1 MKEKYKISV
10 IIPIY
15 NSSRYIKK
23 CLESLNNQDFKYS
36 FEIIIIDDAS
46 SDNSIEIIKKKK
58 LKNVTIFRIKKNSGP
73 SSARNIGIKRAK
85 GEYIYFLDSDDTIKV
100 FAFTKLYQ
108 AAKENNYD
116 IVFADKE
123 RIEKKKDQRKN
134 IFLYKNNKKFFKKD
148 ILLELKKR
156 FYDPLYIG
164 GLIGCTG
171 RLIKR
176 SLIVK
181 HSIFFDEKLRIREDD
196 TFSWKMFSYVKKVKY
211 LKKKLYSYYINPN
224 INTAISAGLAFNI
237 SVSHYKIMSDQVKQ
251 TLKKF
256 NLAEKEINKLSDQSF
271 IYSIINSLISISRS
285 ILLNKIEFKKGVKVR
300 KNFIQNIIRD
310 SEVMKAIKNY
320 TISPKETHLIPQ
332 AILTQNSKLLISA
345 CDQRAK
351 KILELRRK
359 KNNDY

>member
-1 MKEKYKISV
+1 MREKYKISV

-15 NSSRYIKK
+15 NSSRYINK
-23 CLESLNNQDFKYS
+23 CLKSLNNQNFKHS

-58 LKNVTIFRIKKNSGP
+58 LKNVTILRLKKNSGP
-73 SSARNIGIKRAK
+73 SSARNIGIKNAK

-100 FAFTKLYQ
+100 YTFTKLYR
-108 AAKENNYD
+108 AAKQNNYD

-134 IFLYKNNKKFFKKD
+134 IFLYKKDKKFFKKE

-181 HSIFFDEKLRIREDD
+181 HNLFFNEKLRIREDD
-196 TFSWKMFSYVKKVKY
+196 TFSWKMFSYVRKVKY

-237 SVSHYKIMSDQVKQ
+237 SVSHYKIMSNQVKQ

-256 NLAEKEINKLSDQSF
+256 NLTEREIKKFSDQSF

-285 ILLNKIEFKKGVKVR
+285 ILLNKIELKKGVKVR
-300 KNFIQNIIRD
+300 RDFIQNIIRD
-310 SEVMKAIKNY
+310 PEVMKSIKNY
-320 TISPKETHLIPQ
+320 SISPKESRLIPS
-332 AILTQNSKLLISA
+332 AILTRNSKLLISA
-345 CDQRAK
+345 CNQRAE

-359 KNNDY
+359 KK

>member
-1 MKEKYKISV
+1 MIEKYKISV

-15 NSSRYIKK
+15 NSSRYINK
-23 CLESLNNQDFKYS
+23 CLKSLNNQNFKHS

-58 LKNVTIFRIKKNSGP
+58 LKNVTILRLKKNSGP
-73 SSARNIGIKRAK
+73 SSARNIGIKNAK

-100 FAFTKLYQ
+100 YTFTKLYR
-108 AAKENNYD
+108 AAKQNNYD

-134 IFLYKNNKKFFKKD
+134 IFLYKKDKKFFKKE

-181 HSIFFDEKLRIREDD
+181 HNLFFNEKLRIREDD
-196 TFSWKMFSYVKKVKY
+196 TFSWKMFSYVRKVKY

-224 INTAISAGLAFNI
+224 INTAISTGLAFNI
-237 SVSHYKIMSDQVKQ
+237 SVSHYKIMSNQVKQ

-256 NLAEKEINKLSDQSF
+256 NLTEREIKKFSDQSF

-285 ILLNKIEFKKGVKVR
+285 ILLNKIELKKGVKVR
-300 KNFIQNIIRD
+300 RDFIQNIIRD
-310 SEVMKAIKNY
+310 PEVMKSIKNY
-320 TISPKETHLIPQ
+320 SISPKESRLIPS
-332 AILTQNSKLLISA
+332 AILTRNSKLLISA
-345 CDQRAK
+345 CNQRAE

-359 KNNDY
+359 KK